1 MSASVLPRAIPEAG
15 RLNMQVEWEKSRGIF
30 LTTLAVNQVATW
42 IVLTVARGAMI
53 LDLAGVARTIVL
65 FVALGALFTRS
76 RKFEWLAATMVL
88 ALAIARISIQAIR

>member
-1 MSASVLPRAIPEAG
+1 
-15 RLNMQVEWEKSRGIF
+15 MQVEWEKSRGIF